1 MPQYSV
7 KGIVEDIAAGYNR
20 QGNNPRDLGLLEGDT
35 DFTLRIKYLRNYS
48 KKVFQLPSGI
58 TIYKSW
64 FKNADGTGGVAGG
77 AHKVFTEIEPGI
89 K

>member
-1 MPQYSV
+1 M
-7 KGIVEDIAAGYNR
+7 
-20 QGNNPRDLGLLEGDT
+20 EGDT
-35 DFTLRIKYLRNYS
+35 DFTLGIKYLRNYS

-77 AHKVFTEIEPGI
+77 AHKVFTEIEPGV